1 MSLTDEYF
9 RLSNEYAHKYG
20 KKTILLMQVGS
31 FFECYSKTDSAG
43 NITDANM
50 KEFCSACDLNC
61 SITNGRC
68 MAGFPFSCNFRDY
81 SLERYVKKMQEL
93 GYTIIVYVQDGQGS
107 NTTRSLHCIY
117 SPGTFFSNDSDSV
130 VCCLSNNTCCFW
142 IERVNIG
149 SVGSKIIIGMSNIDI
164 YTGRTTCFECESEIN
179 ARHNQTT
186 YDELERFISSFQ
198 PNEVIIISNLSAND
212 IQDII
217 NFANIRACANPIHLV
232 DMQSTTQSHPF
243 YVQAKNCQKQTYRK
257 EMLGKF
263 FSFHVCNSIFQSY
276 SAYEFAIQSFTFLL
290 HFMHEHNPHL
300 THKIMEPE
308 FENKSDRMVLAN
320 HTLEQLNIIDTAGS
334 GSKMTA
340 GKCSSV
346 YRLLNH
352 CKTPMGARRFY
363 YRLLHPSFNVAAIQR
378 EYDITEYVLGLTGL
392 ASAETKETTNSKKYL
407 NWRTALENVKDVEK
421 LHRKIYLGKIYPKSL
436 HVLYTSLQIIN
447 EMYEGGIKCDQ
458 TLLKYVNADTC
469 PERITEFCLKM
480 KKEIDSHF
488 IIEKCKTIDSLDF
501 DLKYED
507 CFIKPGVSKEL
518 DAMFIAHEDGF
529 SIFEAIR
536 AHCNELIALG
546 EKTVAAGGKEKDFVK
561 RHETE
566 KLGLSLQTTDRRSK
580 ILLDQIAKRVK
591 AKQCVSTL
599 SYKSIDCGTLKTFD
613 FDLSLLKF
621 VKAGNSTVTFI
632 HENIHSVCSSISQT
646 RGKIR
651 DEIGI
656 VFGTFVSGL
665 KEHQESFQ
673 TMISFVTDVD
683 LMQNQAHVACTYKYC
698 KPAIKQNSG
707 ENTAASFVDARDIRH
722 CLIEQINENELYVCN
737 DISLGLLGE
746 RGMLLY
752 GTNAVGKTSLIR
764 ALGICIIM
772 AQAGLYVPC
781 SSFTYS
787 PYTNIMTRILGNDNL
802 FKGMSTFAVEMSE
815 LRVILKCAD
824 QNSLILGDE
833 LCSGTEIDSA
843 ISIFVA
849 GLQKLHALKSCFI
862 FATHMHEIVDY
873 EEIAQMQ
880 HDGGGGVG
888 GGGLVTKHMAVT
900 YDRAHDVLIYD
911 RKLRDGAGPSMYGLE
926 VCKSLHLPDDFLK
939 MANDIRLKYRDKKQ
953 VGDLNFKPSHFNAH
967 KIKGMCEICKQNLG
981 EEVHH
986 LQHQKEADEANFI
999 QHFHKNHPANLMT
1012 VCESCHLKM
1021 HGTSGGQQLRRV
1033 LTTGADGYIL
1043 RGTQGSPRTPP
1054 CSSNYRY
1061 RGSETNF
1068 HEWANNM

>member
-1 MSLTDEYF
+1 MALTDEYF

-20 KKTILLMQVGS
+20 KKMILLMQVGS

-43 NITDANM
+43 NMTDANM
-50 KEFCSACDLNC
+50 KEFCSTCDLNY

-107 NTTRSLHCIY
+107 NTTRCLHCIY
-117 SPGTFFSNDSDSV
+117 SPGTFFSSDTDSAI
-130 VCCLSNNTCCFW
+130 CCLSNNTCCFW

-149 SVGSKIIIGMSNIDI
+149 SVGSKIIMGMSNIDI

-198 PNEVIIISNLSAND
+198 PNEVIIISNLSASH

-217 NFANIRACANPIHLV
+217 NFANIRACANPVHLI
-232 DMQSTTQSHPF
+232 DIQSTQSTQSQSHPF

-257 EMLGKF
+257 ELLGKF

-300 THKIMEPE
+300 THKIIEPE
-308 FENKSDRMVLAN
+308 FENKTDRMVLAN
-320 HTLEQLNIIDTAGS
+320 HTLEQLNIIDAVGS
-334 GSKMTA
+334 GSKM

-352 CKTPMGARRFY
+352 CKTPMGSRRFY

-378 EYDITEYVLGLTGL
+378 EYDITEYVLGLLSGL
-392 ASAETKETTNSKKYL
+392 ALENTPKNKKYL
-407 NWRTALENVKDVEK
+407 SWREALENVKDVEK

-436 HVLYTSLQIIN
+436 HVLYTSLEIIN
-447 EMYEGGIKCDQ
+447 EMYKGVKCDQ
-458 TLLKYVNADTC
+458 TLLKYVAADEC
-469 PERITEFCLKM
+469 PERITEFCEKM

-507 CFIKPGVSKEL
+507 CFIQPGVSKEL
-518 DAMFIAHEDGF
+518 DDTFIAHEDGF
-529 SIFEAIR
+529 SIFESIR

-546 EKTVAAGGKEKDFVK
+546 EKTVSAGGQEKEFVK

-580 ILLDQIAKRVK
+580 ILLDQIAKRIK
-591 AKQCVSTL
+591 AKQCISTL
-599 SYKSIDCGTLKTFD
+599 SYKSIDCGTCGTLKTID
-613 FDLSLLKF
+613 FDLSLLQF
-621 VKAGNSTVTFI
+621 VKAGSSTVTFI
-632 HENIHSVCSSISQT
+632 HEKIHSVCSSISQT
-646 RGKIR
+646 RVKIR
-651 DEIGI
+651 DEIGA
-656 VFGTFVSGL
+656 VFSAFVAGL

-673 TMISFVTDVD
+673 TIISFVTDVD
-683 LMQNQAHVACTYKYC
+683 LMQNQAHIACTYKYC
-698 KPAIKQNSG
+698 KPAIKQNS
-707 ENTAASFVDARDIRH
+707 EKEKAASFVDARDIRH
-722 CLIEQINENELYVCN
+722 CLIEQINEDELYVCN
-737 DISLGLLGE
+737 DISLGLGE

-772 AQAGLYVPC
+772 AQSGLYVPC

-787 PYTNIMTRILGNDNL
+787 PYTNVMTRILGNDNL

-815 LRVILKCAD
+815 LRVILNCAD
-824 QNSLILGDE
+824 PNSLILGDE

-849 GLQKLHALKSCFI
+849 GLQKLHALKSCFV

-880 HDGGGGVG
+880 LDR
-888 GGGLVTKHMAVT
+888 GLVTKHMAVT

-953 VGDLNFKPSHFNAH
+953 AGDLNFKPSHFNAH
-967 KIKGMCEICKQNLG
+967 KIKGMCELCKQNLG

-1021 HGTSGGQQLRRV
+1021 HGTGSGQQFRRV
-1033 LTTGADGYIL
+1033 LTTGTDGYIL
-1043 RGTQGSPRTPP
+1043 RGT
-1054 CSSNYRY
+1054 SSLV
-1061 RGSETNF
+1061 GSETNF

>member
-1 MSLTDEYF
+1 MALTDEYF
-9 RLSNEYAHKYG
+9 RLSSEYAHKYG

-31 FFECYSKTDSAG
+31 FFECYSKTDSNG
-43 NITDANM
+43 NMTDANM
-50 KEFCSACDLNC
+50 KDFCSTCDLNC

-117 SPGTFFSNDSDSV
+117 SPGTFFSSDSDSAA
-130 VCCLSNNTCCFW
+130 CLSNNTCCFW

-186 YDELERFISSFQ
+186 YDEMERFISSFQ

-232 DMQSTTQSHPF
+232 DTQSAQSAQSAQSHPF

-276 SAYEFAIQSFTFLL
+276 SAYELAIQSFTFLL

-300 THKIMEPE
+300 THKITEPD
-308 FENKSDRMVLAN
+308 FENKTDRMVLAN
-320 HTLEQLNIIDTAGS
+320 HTLEQLNIVDAVGS
-334 GSKMTA
+334 GSKP

-346 YRLLNH
+346 YRLLNN

-363 YRLLHPSFNVAAIQR
+363 YRLLHPSFDVAAIQR
-378 EYDITEYVLGLTGL
+378 EYDITEYVILLTK
-392 ASAETKETTNSKKYL
+392 SSKTINYL
-407 NWRTALENVKDVEK
+407 KWREVLENVKDVEK

-447 EMYEGGIKCDQ
+447 EMYEGVKCDQ
-458 TLLKYVNADTC
+458 TLLKYVNADAS
-469 PERITEFCLKM
+469 PERITEFCAKI

-507 CFIKPGVSKEL
+507 CFIQPGVSKEL
-518 DAMFIAHEDGF
+518 DAMFISHEDGF
-529 SIFEAIR
+529 AIFESIR

-546 EKTVAAGGKEKDFVK
+546 EKTVTVAAGGKEKEFVK

-580 ILLDQIAKRVK
+580 IILDQIAKRVK

-599 SYKSIDCGTLKTFD
+599 SYKSIDCAALKTFD
-613 FDLSLLKF
+613 FDLSLLQF
-621 VKAGNSTVTFI
+621 VKAGNSAVTFI
-632 HENIHSVCSSISQT
+632 HEKIHSVCSSISQT

-651 DEIGI
+651 DEIGA
-656 VFGTFVSGL
+656 VFSAFVSRL

-673 TMISFVTDVD
+673 TVISFVTDVD
-683 LMQNQAHVACTYKYC
+683 LMQNQAHIACTYKYC
-698 KPAIKQNSG
+698 KPAIKQNTCKK
-707 ENTAASFVDARDIRH
+707 ENEKAASFVDARDIRH
-722 CLIEQINENELYVCN
+722 CLIEQINEDELYVCN
-737 DISLGLLGE
+737 DISLGLGE

-772 AQAGLYVPC
+772 AQSGLYVPC

-824 QNSLILGDE
+824 PNSLILGDE

-880 HDGGGGVG
+880 LDGGV

-900 YDRAHDVLIYD
+900 YDRARDVLIYD

-953 VGDLNFKPSHFNAH
+953 TGDLNFKPSHFNAH
-967 KIKGMCEICKQNLG
+967 KIKGMCELCKQNLG

-999 QHFHKNHPANLMT
+999 KHFHKNHPANLMT

-1021 HGTSGGQQLRRV
+1021 HGTGGQQFRRV
-1033 LTTGADGYIL
+1033 LTTGNGGGYIL
-1043 RGTQGSPRTPP
+1043 RATSHDAP
-1054 CSSNYRY
+1054 S
-1061 RGSETNF
+1061 SETNF

>member
-1 MSLTDEYF
+1 MTKVTINHHMSLTDEYF
-9 RLSNEYAHKYG
+9 RLSSEYAHKYG

-31 FFECYSKTDSAG
+31 FFECYSKTDSNG
-43 NITDANM
+43 NMTDANM
-50 KEFCSACDLNC
+50 KEFCSTCDFNC
-61 SITNGRC
+61 SITNGKC

-93 GYTIIVYVQDGQGS
+93 GFTIIVYVQDGQGS

-117 SPGTFFSNDSDSV
+117 SPGTFFSNDSDSAA
-130 VCCLSNNTCCFW
+130 CLSNNTCCFW

-232 DMQSTTQSHPF
+232 DTQSAQSHPF

-276 SAYEFAIQSFTFLL
+276 SAYELAIQSFTFLL

-300 THKIMEPE
+300 THKITEPD
-308 FENKSDRMVLAN
+308 FENKTDRMILAN
-320 HTLEQLNIIDTAGS
+320 HTLEQLNIVDAVGS
-334 GSKMTA
+334 GSKP

-378 EYDITEYVLGLTGL
+378 EYDMTEYVLL
-392 ASAETKETTNSKKYL
+392 STKSSKTINYL
-407 NWRTALENVKDVEK
+407 SWRAALENVKDVEK

-447 EMYEGGIKCDQ
+447 EMYEGVKCDQ
-458 TLLKYVNADTC
+458 TLLKYVNADAC
-469 PERITEFCLKM
+469 PERITEFCAKI

-507 CFIKPGVSKEL
+507 CFIQPGVSKEL

-529 SIFEAIR
+529 AIFESIR
-536 AHCNELIALG
+536 AHCNELVALG
-546 EKTVAAGGKEKDFVK
+546 EKSSSSKEKEFVK

-580 ILLDQIAKRVK
+580 IILDQIAKRVK
-591 AKQCVSTL
+591 AKQCISTL
-599 SYKSIDCGTLKTFD
+599 SYKSIDCAALKTFD
-613 FDLSLLKF
+613 FDLSLLQF
-621 VKAGNSTVTFI
+621 IKAGASTVTFI
-632 HENIHSVCSSISQT
+632 HEKIHSVCSSISQT

-651 DEIGI
+651 DEIGA
-656 VFGTFVSGL
+656 VFGAFVSSL

-673 TMISFVTDVD
+673 TVISFVTDID
-683 LMQNQAHVACTYKYC
+683 LIQNQAHVACTYKYC
-698 KPAIKQNSG
+698 KPAIKQNSVEKKKEKETTG
-707 ENTAASFVDARDIRH
+707 ASFVDARDIRH
-722 CLIEQINENELYVCN
+722 CLIEQINEDELYVCN
-737 DISLGLLGE
+737 DISLGLGE

-772 AQAGLYVPC
+772 AQSGLYVPC

-824 QNSLILGDE
+824 PNSLILGDE

-849 GLQKLHALKSCFI
+849 GLQKLHALKSCFV

-880 HDGGGGVG
+880 LD
-888 GGGLVTKHMAVT
+888 GGLVTKHMAVT
-900 YDRAHDVLIYD
+900 YDRTRDVLIYD

-953 VGDLNFKPSHFNAH
+953 AGYLNFKPSHFNAH
-967 KIKGMCEICKQNLG
+967 KIKGMCELCKQNLG

-1021 HGTSGGQQLRRV
+1021 HGTGSQQFRRV

-1043 RGTQGSPRTPP
+1043 RGTGTTHAHS
-1054 CSSNYRY
+1054 
-1061 RGSETNF
+1061 SETNF

>member
-1 MSLTDEYF
+1 MSLTDDYF
-9 RLSNEYAHKYG
+9 RLSSEYAHKYG
-20 KKTILLMQVGS
+20 EKTILLMQVGS
-31 FFECYSKTDSAG
+31 FFECYSKTDSNG
-43 NITDANM
+43 NISDANM
-50 KEFCSACDLNC
+50 KEFCSACDLNF

-93 GYTIIVYVQDGQGS
+93 GYTIIVYVQAGQGS

-117 SPGTFFSNDSDSV
+117 SPGTFFSNDSESAM
-130 VCCLSNNTCCFW
+130 CLSNNTCCFW

-149 SVGSKIIIGMSNIDI
+149 VGGSKIIMGMSNIDI
-164 YTGRTTCFECESEIN
+164 YTGRTTCFEYESEIN
-179 ARHNQTT
+179 ASHNQTT
-186 YDELERFISSFQ
+186 YDEMERFVSSFQ
-198 PNEVIIISNLSAND
+198 PSEVIIISNLSTNE

-217 NFANIRACANPIHLV
+217 IFANMRACANPVHHV
-232 DMQSTTQSHPF
+232 NMQQPPSQPHPF
-243 YVQAKNCQKQTYRK
+243 YTQAKNCQKQTYQK

-263 FSFHVCNSIFQSY
+263 FSFHICTSFFQSY
-276 SAYEFAIQSFTFLL
+276 SAYEFAIQSFIFLL
-290 HFMHEHNPHL
+290 HFIHEHNPHL
-300 THKIMEPE
+300 THKITEPV
-308 FENKSDRMVLAN
+308 FENKSDRMILAN
-320 HTLEQLNIIDTAGS
+320 HTLEQLNIIDAVGS
-334 GSKMTA
+334 SSSKS

-346 YRLLNH
+346 YNLLNH
-352 CKTPMGARRFY
+352 CKTPMGSRRFY

-378 EYDITEYVLGLTGL
+378 EYDITEYILGLTG
-392 ASAETKETTNSKKYL
+392 ADTTKSKKYL
-407 NWRTALENVKDVEK
+407 NWRTALENVKDIEK
-421 LHRKIYLGKIYPKSL
+421 LHRKIYLEKIYPKSL
-436 HVLYTSLQIIN
+436 HILYTSLEIIN
-447 EMYEGGIKCDQ
+447 EMYEGMKCDQ
-458 TLLKYVNADTC
+458 TLLKYINADAC
-469 PERITEFCLKM
+469 PERITEFCAKI

-488 IIEKCKTIDSLDF
+488 IIDKCKTIDSLDF

-507 CFIKPGVSKEL
+507 CFIQPGVSKEL
-518 DAMFIAHEDGF
+518 DSTFIAHEDGF
-529 SIFEAIR
+529 SIFESIR

-546 EKTVAAGGKEKDFVK
+546 EKSSSSKEKEFVK

-566 KLGLSLQTTDRRSK
+566 KLGLSIQTTDRRSK

-599 SYKSIDCGTLKTFD
+599 SYKSIDSATLKTFD
-613 FDLSLLKF
+613 FDLSLLQF
-621 VKAGNSTVTFI
+621 VKAGNSIVTFI
-632 HENIHSVCSSISQT
+632 HEKIHSVCSSISQT
-646 RGKIR
+646 RSKIR
-651 DEIGI
+651 DEIGT
-656 VFGTFVSGL
+656 VFGAFVVGL
-665 KEHQESFQ
+665 KEHQELLQ
-673 TMISFVTDVD
+673 TVISFVTDVD

-698 KPAIKQNSG
+698 KPVIKQNGG
-707 ENTAASFVDARDIRH
+707 EKETPAASFVDARDIRH
-722 CLIEQINENELYVCN
+722 CLIERINEDELYVCN
-737 DISLGLLGE
+737 DISLGLGE

-781 SSFTYS
+781 SAFTYF
-787 PYTNIMTRILGNDNL
+787 PYSNIMTRILGNDNL

-824 QNSLILGDE
+824 PNSLILGDE

-849 GLQKLHALKSCFI
+849 GLQKLHALKSCFV

-880 HDGGGGVG
+880 LDG

-900 YDRAHDVLIYD
+900 YDKARDMLVYD

-953 VGDLNFKPSHFNAH
+953 AGDLNFKPSHFNAH
-967 KIKGMCEICKQNLG
+967 KIKGMCELCKQNLG

-1012 VCESCHLKM
+1012 LCESCHLKM
-1021 HGTSGGQQLRRV
+1021 HGTGGQQFRRV
-1033 LTTGADGYIL
+1033 LTTGTDGYIL
-1043 RGTQGSPRTPP
+1043 KGTSSPRTLPS
-1054 CSSNYRY
+1054 C
-1061 RGSETNF
+1061 
-1068 HEWANNM
+1068 

>member
-1 MSLTDEYF
+1 MALTDEYF
-9 RLSNEYAHKYG
+9 RLSGEYAHKYG

-43 NITDANM
+43 NISDENM
-50 KEFCSACDLNC
+50 KEFCSTCDLNC

-149 SVGSKIIIGMSNIDI
+149 SVGSKIIMGMSNIDI

-186 YDELERFISSFQ
+186 YDELERFISSFK
-198 PNEVIIISNLSAND
+198 PNEVIIISNLSVND

-232 DMQSTTQSHPF
+232 DMQTAQPAQQSHPF

-263 FSFHVCNSIFQSY
+263 FSFHVCNSVFQSY

-300 THKIMEPE
+300 THKITEPE

-320 HTLEQLNIIDTAGS
+320 HTLEQLNIVDSVGS
-334 GSKMTA
+334 GSKS
-340 GKCSSV
+340 GKYSSV

-363 YRLLHPSFNVAAIQR
+363 YRLLHPSFNAAAIQR
-378 EYDITEYVLGLTGL
+378 EYDITEYILGLSDTDI
-392 ASAETKETTNSKKYL
+392 TKNKKYL
-407 NWRTALENVKDVEK
+407 NWRVALENVKDVEK
-421 LHRKIYLGKIYPKSL
+421 LHRKVYLGKIYPKSL
-436 HVLYTSLQIIN
+436 HVLYTSLEIIN
-447 EMYEGGIKCDQ
+447 EMYEGIKCDQ
-458 TLLKYVNADTC
+458 TLLKYVNADAF
-469 PERITEFCLKM
+469 PERITEFCSKM

-488 IIEKCKTIDSLDF
+488 IIEKCKNIDSLDF

-507 CFIKPGVSKEL
+507 CFIQPGVSKEL
-518 DAMFIAHEDGF
+518 DATFVAHEDGF
-529 SIFEAIR
+529 SIFESIR

-546 EKTVAAGGKEKDFVK
+546 EKSSSAGGKEKEFVK

-599 SYKSIDCGTLKTFD
+599 SYKSIDCAVLKTFD
-613 FDLSLLKF
+613 FDLSLLQF

-632 HENIHSVCSSISQT
+632 HEKIHSVCSSISQT

-651 DEIGI
+651 DEIGV
-656 VFGTFVSGL
+656 VFGAFISGL
-665 KEHQESFQ
+665 KEHQELFQ
-673 TMISFVTDVD
+673 TIISFVTDID
-683 LMQNQAHVACTYKYC
+683 LMQNQAHIACTYKYC
-698 KPAIKQNSG
+698 KPTIKQNG
-707 ENTAASFVDARDIRH
+707 DEKTAASFVDARDIRH
-722 CLIEQINENELYVCN
+722 CLIEQINEDELYVCN
-737 DISLGLLGE
+737 DISLGLGE

-824 QNSLILGDE
+824 PNSLILGDE

-880 HDGGGGVG
+880 LDR
-888 GGGLVTKHMAVT
+888 GLVTKHMAVT

-953 VGDLNFKPSHFNAH
+953 AGDLNFKPSHFNAH
-967 KIKGMCEICKQNLG
+967 KIKGMCELCKQNLG

-1012 VCESCHLKM
+1012 VCESCHSKM
-1021 HGTSGGQQLRRV
+1021 HGTGGGGGQQFRRV
-1033 LTTGADGYIL
+1033 LTTGTDGYIL
-1043 RGTQGSPRTPP
+1043 RGTQGSP
-1054 CSSNYRY
+1054 
-1061 RGSETNF
+1061 SETNF